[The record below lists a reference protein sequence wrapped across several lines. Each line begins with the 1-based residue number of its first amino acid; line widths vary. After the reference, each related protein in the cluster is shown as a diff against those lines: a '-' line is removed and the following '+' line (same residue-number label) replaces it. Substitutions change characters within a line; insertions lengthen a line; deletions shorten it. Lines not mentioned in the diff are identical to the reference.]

1 MSENVDR
8 ALVFEDQSPGPGT
21 HAIIIGIGHYD
32 ALQGG
37 ANEDS
42 ELSADMD
49 QLAAPPRS
57 AEALAG
63 WFLESFYNPDRP
75 LKSLSLILSSGTDPA
90 IFSHERANH
99 AEALPNGTIEVTT
112 KAILAWARRASS
124 DPENL
129 AIFHFCGHGVSTGE
143 PILLLRDYGVDPD
156 SRFDR
161 TINFNDFV
169 MAMQTRRPRHQLF
182 LIDACRVPDPIARN
196 VPKHHV
202 GRSCIDPLP
211 STSRGE
217 LARQSVH
224 HSTSDLAPAYGRT
237 SGASLY
243 TEALLQALD
252 GGGIQQ
258 NFDAFVSTL
267 GLQTALDAYIARA
280 TAREKV
286 EQQPQLTRSHQ
297 FTIHKPSNVRIP
309 LYVVSDPAAALKNAR
324 VEAMLGGI
332 IGDYYDSVEHGQK
345 EEWTTTLPMREH
357 TIVAKFQDHL
367 GYKEEEV
374 IKMLVPPEVSCKIK
388 CRRR

>member
-1 MSENVDR
+1 MTDNVDR
-8 ALVFEDQSPGPGT
+8 ALVFEDQSPGAGT
-21 HAIIIGIGHYD
+21 HVIIIGIGHYD

-37 ANEDS
+37 ANEDR

-49 QLAAPPRS
+49 QLSAPPRS

-63 WFLESFYNPDRP
+63 WFLDKFDHPDRP
-75 LKSLSLILSSGTDPA
+75 LKSVSLILSSGIDA
-90 IFSHERANH
+90 AVFSHARAKH
-99 AEALPNGTIEVTT
+99 AEALPNGTIDATT

-143 PILLLRDYGVDPD
+143 PILFLRDYGVDPD

-161 TINFNDFV
+161 TINFNDFSA
-169 MAMQTRRPRHQLF
+169 AMLTRKPRHQLF
-182 LIDACRVPDPIARN
+182 LIDACRLPDPIARN

-202 GRSCIDPLP
+202 GRSGIDPLP
-211 STSRGE
+211 LTSRGE
-217 LARQSVH
+217 LAQQSVH

-252 GGGIQQ
+252 GGGIQGHY
-258 NFDAFVSTL
+258 DIFVSTL

-286 EQQPQLTRSHQ
+286 EQRPQLMRSHQ
-297 FTIHKPSNVRIP
+297 FTIHQPSNVRIP
-309 LYVVSDPAAALKNAR
+309 LYVVSEPAAALKNAR
-324 VEAMLGGI
+324 VEAKLGGI
-332 IGDYYDSVEHGQK
+332 TGDYYDSAEHGQK
-345 EEWTTTLPMREH
+345 EEWTTMLPMREH
-357 TIVAKFQDHL
+357 TILAKFQDHL
-367 GYKEEEV
+367 GYKEEEM
-374 IKMLVPPEVSCKIK
+374 IKMLFPPEASCKIK